1 MYLEVQDCQVCLAS
15 KDLLVIQELK
25 EMLEDPESMDN
36 QVFEDPL
43 EIRVTE
49 DLMVSREKWE
59 ARVIQENREEMA
71 YLAKRHLT
79 I

>member
-15 KDLLVIQELK
+15 KDLLVIQESK

-43 EIRVTE
+43 EIRGTE
-49 DLMVSREKWE
+49 DLMVSREKWFVCIE
-59 ARVIQENREEMA
+59 YI
-71 YLAKRHLT
+71 
-79 I
+79 

>member
-43 EIRVTE
+43 VIRVTE
-49 DLMVSREKWE
+49 DLMVSREKWFVCIE
-59 ARVIQENREEMA
+59 YI
-71 YLAKRHLT
+71 
-79 I
+79 

>member
-1 MYLEVQDCQVCLAS
+1 
-15 KDLLVIQELK
+15 
-25 EMLEDPESMDN
+25 MLEDPESMDN

-43 EIRVTE
+43 EIKVTE

>member
-15 KDLLVIQELK
+15 KDLLVIQESK

-49 DLMVSREKWE
+49 DLMVSREKWFVCIE
-59 ARVIQENREEMA
+59 YI
-71 YLAKRHLT
+71 
-79 I
+79 

>member
-49 DLMVSREKWE
+49 DLMVSREKWFVCIE
-59 ARVIQENREEMA
+59 YI
-71 YLAKRHLT
+71 
-79 I
+79 